1 MLLFVV
7 VAQAQMKS
15 RDQILKEQTE
25 DWKSSVHE
33 RNTIVDMS
41 TIIKPLDK
49 SNLPEAGP
57 NAKGRTS
64 THSQRQSVTYY
75 TYKWKSPLKESPM
88 ATYKVTPAPK
98 PMTTVIVLDY

>member
-41 TIIKPLDK
+41 TIVAPFDRDKPMPK
-49 SNLPEAGP
+49 AGP
-57 NAKGRTS
+57 SAKGRTL
-64 THSQRQSVTYY
+64 TCKHNQTYY